1 MNKNKILTAVM
12 AGTMMMG
19 SVLPVCA
26 ASTVT
31 NHDPISEA
39 EIGEDGTTKDT
50 VVEYT
55 QASTFSVT
63 IPKRIVLGSEK
74 TSDYNVNVK
83 GDISS
88 TDQVKVA
95 PDAKFNMSDKGTVGT
110 RKADVEA
117 TVTQAETVWS
127 SAQVCAENGTDKA
140 GNVSALGLTSGTWE
154 GTFTFNIA
162 LEAAN

>member
-39 EIGEDGTTKDT
+39 EIGEAGTTKDT
-50 VVEYT
+50 VVEYA
-55 QASTFSVT
+55 QASTFTVT

-74 TSDYNVNVK
+74 NSDYNVNVK

-95 PDAKFNMSDKGTVGT
+95 PAASFDMVDIGTVGT
-110 RKADVEA
+110 RKANVEA
-117 TVTQAETVWS
+117 TVTQAEAVWS

-162 LEAAN
+162 LEAAK